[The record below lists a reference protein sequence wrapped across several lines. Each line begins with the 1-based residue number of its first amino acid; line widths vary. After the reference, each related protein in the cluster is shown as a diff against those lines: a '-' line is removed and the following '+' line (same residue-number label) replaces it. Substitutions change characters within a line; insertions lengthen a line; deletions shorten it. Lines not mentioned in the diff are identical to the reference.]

1 MSERLC
7 IDLGNSRIKL
17 ARVRNGLIQDFAG
30 YRYDDQPLVER
41 WFGAQTV
48 YSGIYCSVIES
59 EPEWLLAL
67 FDRHRILRL
76 DTRWPLPIRIDRY
89 QTPQTLG
96 GDRIAAIAGA
106 RQLIRDHP
114 VLVVNAGTCVTF
126 DLLNAEGE
134 FLGGNIS
141 PGLEL
146 RWRSMH
152 AFTGRLPLVHAVP
165 AEGSVLGLSTQ
176 EALER
181 GGFQGLLFEISAYHF
196 AMCEKYPEI
205 KCVLTGGSAHQL
217 VNRLKFDIFAE
228 PYLVLKGLNYISE
241 YNESQ

>member
-17 ARVRNGLIQDFAG
+17 AQVRKGLIQDFAG
-30 YRYDDQPLVER
+30 FRYDDQPLVKR
-41 WFGAQTV
+41 WFAAQSV
-48 YSGIYCSVIES
+48 YSGIYCSVLES

-76 DTRWPLPIRIDRY
+76 DTHWNLPIRIDQY

-96 GDRIAAIAGA
+96 SDRVAALAGA
-106 RQLIRDHP
+106 RQAIRSHP
-114 VLVVNAGTCVTF
+114 ILVVNAGTCVTF
-126 DLLNAEGE
+126 DLLSAEGE

-152 AFTGRLPLVHAVP
+152 AFTSRLPMVHAIP
-165 AEGSVLGLSTQ
+165 AEGRILGLSTQ

-181 GGFQGLLFEISAYHF
+181 GGFQGLVFEISAYYS
-196 AMCEKYPEI
+196 AVCEKYPDA
-205 KCVLTGGSAHQL
+205 KCVLTGGSTHQL
-217 VNRLKFDIFAE
+217 VNRLKFDIFAD

-241 YNESQ
+241 YNELQ